1 MHATASALVGIALGR
16 LRRASSAEKLGGPI
30 IGIGLAV
37 VIHVTYNNVVARLN
51 GPLLLLVAIGL
62 GFVGF
67 VLIFFL
73 ISQGLA
79 EEKKHFA
86 QTLGLN
92 VGVSASE
99 RRAVQQL
106 GGDAIEQILKELAE
120 FFGED
125 KIAKIRRLLVIQAN
139 IGILQ
144 NNLSSQV
151 SDRLR
156 KAWQEEIKTLRA
168 ENNQLRHSLG
178 LYVMS
183 FLRGVFP
190 ENDEDWSDSISQQ
203 IRTSDPTQIHSFDIF
218 MRVSEAAKTVTAEE
232 LERTAGILQR
242 AEIFKD
248 LSPADLEN
256 LSRAVTT
263 HTFQA
268 GEALFNEGD
277 EGDTLYM
284 IRQGQINLF
293 RRDQSGEERLLGTC
307 GVGDVVGELAL
318 LDGYPRSAQARA
330 ADHVVALRLR
340 REHFMMF
347 IQSRPQ
353 VMIAVLR
360 FLADRVRNTT
370 HALEATTAWATSV
383 AQGNYREARDL
394 GVLANAAE
402 IAAPDLS
409 AKPSEVIN
417 QPEPQSLSSTGTM
430 RLGGA
435 FSKIAVALEQREKIL
450 VSESESTG
458 HHLLEIDDMPET
470 HKRVINL
477 LLHDPIAASRGL
489 AQDVLRSKLDDM
501 EGLPIILEELDK
513 NGWLIIVGE
522 PPDTRYKVNLHR
534 RRGRTL
540 DSQRAWT
547 KLDKDY
553 E

>member
-1 MHATASALVGIALGR
+1 
-16 LRRASSAEKLGGPI
+16 
-30 IGIGLAV
+30 
-37 VIHVTYNNVVARLN
+37 
-51 GPLLLLVAIGL
+51 
-62 GFVGF
+62 
-67 VLIFFL
+67 
-73 ISQGLA
+73 
-79 EEKKHFA
+79 
-86 QTLGLN
+86 
-92 VGVSASE
+92 
-99 RRAVQQL
+99 
-106 GGDAIEQILKELAE
+106 
-120 FFGED
+120 
-125 KIAKIRRLLVIQAN
+125 
-139 IGILQ
+139 
-144 NNLSSQV
+144 
-151 SDRLR
+151 
-156 KAWQEEIKTLRA
+156 
-168 ENNQLRHSLG
+168 
-178 LYVMS
+178 MS

-248 LSPADLEN
+248 VSPADLEN

-284 IRQGQINLF
+284 IRQGQIHLF

-330 ADHVVALRLR
+330 ADHVVTLRLR

-360 FLADRVRNTT
+360 FLANRVRNTT
-370 HALEATTAWATSV
+370 HALEATTAWATSL

-409 AKPSEVIN
+409 AKPSEVPN
-417 QPEPQSLSSTGTM
+417 QPEPQSLSATGTM

-553 E
+553 S